1 MERPG
6 SQNPHGYSGN
16 EKAIDNLKAK
26 NMSTL
31 EKIYDVITYGRS
43 SIDLYSQEVGAPFEK
58 IPGFHAFVG
67 GSPLNIAV
75 GCSRLGLKAS
85 LLTGVGKDKVGDFIL
100 HFLKEEGVVTD
111 HIPVIDGA
119 RSSAVVLGIEP
130 PDRFPLVYYRDNCAD
145 SQISIDHVLKAEIEK
160 SRLLEVSG
168 TALNMEPSRS
178 SAFLAAEI
186 AQRNG
191 VPVLLDLDF
200 RADQW
205 HDIRAFG
212 ITSRAFMR
220 NVNLVLGT
228 EEEILAAYIKDE
240 SQLNISHQQISAPEI
255 KGDIN
260 EAIQGILK
268 LGVEALIVK
277 TGSRGAMVH
286 QADGSNVE
294 VPGFPVEVVNILG
307 AGDAFAAG
315 FIYGYLKGWD
325 LYKSCRMGNACG
337 AHVVTQLGCANF
349 TPYEKDILEFI
360 ESKGGF

>member
-1 MERPG
+1 MT
-6 SQNPHGYSGN
+6 
-16 EKAIDNLKAK
+16 EK
-26 NMSTL
+26 T
-31 EKIYDVITYGRS
+31 YDVVTYGRS
-43 SIDLYSQEVGAPFEK
+43 SIDLYSQEVGSPFEE

-75 GCSRLGLKAS
+75 GCSRLGLKAA
-85 LLTGVGKDKVGDFIL
+85 LLTGVGKDKVGDFL
-100 HFLKEEGVVTD
+100 LNFLEKEKVITNN
-111 HIPVIDGA
+111 IPVIEGA
-119 RSSAVVLGIEP
+119 RSSAVILGIEP

-145 SQISIDHVLKAEIEK
+145 SQITIDHVLNARIEK

-168 TALNMEPSRS
+168 TALNIEPTRS

-186 AQRNG
+186 ARKNNI
-191 VPVLLDLDF
+191 PVMLDLDF

-220 NVNLVLGT
+220 NTTIVLGT
-228 EEEILAAYIKDE
+228 EEEILAAYLTDQ
-240 SQLNISHQQISAPEI
+240 SQLSITHQQISAPEI
-255 KGDIN
+255 KGDIK
-260 EAIQGILK
+260 EAIKGILG

-277 TGSRGAMVH
+277 TGSRGAVVYMP
-286 QADGSNVE
+286 DGVIQE